1 MWKYHRRSI
10 RLKGYDYSRPGAY
23 FVTICLYG
31 REPYLQMPAVRTIVE
46 EVWNALPQR
55 FSTIALDEFLVMPDH
70 VHFILWLRPDAE
82 NRPTLGR
89 IVCAYKSL
97 IGRAA
102 LSYLRTLGDICG
114 NHFWQRDYYDHII
127 SSATRRNYKKSETI
141 FAIILTN
148 KTAVMY
154 PRDTRAAQTPVP
166 KSKRMDLGLANCRG
180 GGRGDDGW
188 GRLRRPRSPI
198 SASRPTTGNG

>member
-1 MWKYHRRSI
+1 MDYDLWKYHRRSI

-31 REPYLQMPAVRTIVE
+31 REPYLQMPAVRTMVE
-46 EVWNALPQR
+46 DVWNALPQR
-55 FSTIALDEFLVMPDH
+55 FSTIALDEFVVMPDH

-82 NRPTLGR
+82 NRPTLSR

-127 SSATRRNYKKSETI
+127 SNKAELQEIRNYIRDNPYKQDGGDVPTRYEGGANTRPKIETHGSG
-141 FAIILTN
+141 
-148 KTAVMY
+148 
-154 PRDTRAAQTPVP
+154 PRH
-166 KSKRMDLGLANCRG
+166 L
-180 GGRGDDGW
+180 
-188 GRLRRPRSPI
+188 
-198 SASRPTTGNG
+198 

>member
-1 MWKYHRRSI
+1 VDNGLWKFHRRSN

-31 REPYLQMPAVRTIVE
+31 REPYLEMAAVRAIVN

-55 FSTIALDEFLVMPDH
+55 FPTIALDEFVVMPDH
-70 VHFILWLRPDAE
+70 VHFILWLCPDAE

-114 NHFWQRDYYDHII
+114 DHFWQRDYYDHII
-127 SSATRRNYKKSETI
+127 SKKAELREIRKYIRDNPYKQECGEASTPYEGGANTRPKIET
-141 FAIILTN
+141 
-148 KTAVMY
+148 Y
-154 PRDTRAAQTPVP
+154 R
-166 KSKRMDLGLANCRG
+166 SH
-180 GGRGDDGW
+180 
-188 GRLRRPRSPI
+188 RL
-198 SASRPTTGNG
+198 